1 MPPSQP
7 LPAVTLLDIFWSLI
21 DPLLFMAFSAS
32 YLPVT
37 ILSLIRTQQFRTF
50 TSPSLF
56 KDAWFAR
63 FWASVGPQTR
73 ENALPRAG
81 PLIAQARGVV
91 LDIGPGSGEW
101 LKCFDK
107 AKVRKVYGVEPNPDQ
122 HPLLRERISE
132 AGLEG
137 IYEIVPV
144 GVEGLGEKWVRR
156 GEVDAVV
163 TIQCL
168 CSVPEPRRMM
178 GELYEYLNEGGTWI
192 VYEHVVVFPW
202 QGWFLKWWQ
211 ATIDIIWPHF
221 LGGCSITRDSGKW
234 LKEAGSWQKVDLKQP
249 ADESFCHVIPHI
261 MGVLTK

>member
-1 MPPSQP
+1 MAPSQP
-7 LPAVTLLDIFWSLI
+7 RPAVTLIDIFWSLL
-21 DPLLFMAFSAS
+21 DPLLFLALSAS
-32 YLPVT
+32 YLPPT
-37 ILSLIRTQQFRTF
+37 ILTLLLTQQLRVF
-50 TSPSLF
+50 TSLSHF
-56 KDAWFAR
+56 KDVWFAR
-63 FWASVGPQTR
+63 FWADIGPQTR

-107 AKVRKVYGVEPNPDQ
+107 GKVTKVFGVEPNADQ
-122 HPLLRERISE
+122 HRKLRERIRE

-137 IYEIVPV
+137 VYEIVPV
-144 GVEGLGEKWVRR
+144 GVEELGEMWVGM
-156 GEVDAVV
+156 GEVDTVV

-168 CSVPEPRRMM
+168 CSVPEPKRMI
-178 GELYEYLNEGGTWI
+178 GELYGYLNEG
-192 VYEHVVVFPW
+192 
-202 QGWFLKWWQ
+202 GWFLKWWQ
-211 ATIDIIWPHF
+211 ATIDLIWPQF

-249 ADESFCHVIPHI
+249 ADEPFCHVIPHI